1 MSETGPKEGPPGA
14 GWRGRLGRAGQV
26 VIGNRTVRQVSAVV
40 TAANDAGAPLFAAA
54 LAFSTMFAAV
64 PVLLLFSGVLG
75 WLIEDPVA
83 RARLLADLVARVPP
97 LADVLADSLE
107 GVVRTRGTL
116 SVIGLV
122 GLIWGASNLYG
133 SVDEVMRRLVPGG
146 RTRGFVERR
155 VRGILAIVILVAL
168 VIGAISLSS
177 VWAVFGATVT
187 ELAVAGPVLTVLVM
201 VVVVLVVYLF
211 VPTEPPSLRASLP
224 PAIAAGVGIGLLT
237 LLFTVLAP
245 LLIGGLAGFGVIATI
260 FGAFV
265 WLNYCYQMLLYGAAW
280 ARIRRDRQ
288 KLGGLVVAG
297 PAEVQSPP

>member
-1 MSETGPKEGPPGA
+1 MTEKDPQQAPPSA
-14 GWRGRLGRAGQV
+14 GWRGRVGRYSQV
-26 VIGNRTVRQVSAVV
+26 VVGNRTVTGVSAVV

-54 LAFSTMFAAV
+54 LAFSTMFATV
-64 PVLLLFSGVLG
+64 PLLLLFSGVLG

-83 RARLLADLVARVPP
+83 RARLLADLVDRVPP

-107 GVVRTRGTL
+107 GVVRTRATL
-116 SVIGLV
+116 SLV
-122 GLIWGASNLYG
+122 GLIGLIWAASNLYG

-146 RTRGFVERR
+146 RARGFVERR
-155 VRGILAIVILVAL
+155 VRGILAIVIIVAL
-168 VIGAISLSS
+168 VVGAISLSS
-177 VWAVFGATVT
+177 VWVIFGGTVT
-187 ELAVAGPVLTVLVM
+187 ELAIAGPLLTVGIM
-201 VVVVLVVYLF
+201 VVLVLVVYLF
-211 VPTEPPSLRASLP
+211 VPTEPPSVRASLP

-245 LLIGGLAGFGVIATI
+245 VLIGGLAGFGVIATI

-288 KLGGLVVAG
+288 KLAGVVVAG
-297 PAEVQSPP
+297 PAEVQSPG

>member
-1 MSETGPKEGPPGA
+1 M
-14 GWRGRLGRAGQV
+14 GRAGQV

-211 VPTEPPSLRASLP
+211 VPTEPPSLHASLP

-297 PAEVQSPP
+297 PAEVPSPP

>member
-1 MSETGPKEGPPGA
+1 VTENDPRQTQADA
-14 GWRGRLGRAGQV
+14 GWRGRVDRYGQV
-26 VIGNRTVRQVSAVV
+26 VVGNRTVRGVSAVV

-54 LAFSTMFAAV
+54 LAFSTMFATV

-83 RARLLADLVARVPP
+83 RARLLADLVDRVPP

-107 GVVRTRGTL
+107 GVVRTRGAL
-116 SVIGLV
+116 SLIGLIGLV
-122 GLIWGASNLYG
+122 WAASDLYG

-155 VRGILAIVILVAL
+155 VRGVVAIVILVAL

-187 ELAVAGPVLTVLVM
+187 ELAIAGPLLTVGIM

-211 VPTEPPSLRASLP
+211 VPTEPPSVRASLP

-237 LLFTVLAP
+237 LLFTVIAP

-288 KLGGLVVAG
+288 KLAGVVVAG
-297 PAEVQSPP
+297 PAEVQPPG

>member
-1 MSETGPKEGPPGA
+1 M
-14 GWRGRLGRAGQV
+14 GRAGQV

-211 VPTEPPSLRASLP
+211 VPTEPPSLHASLP